1 MTSEIR
7 LAFEHPD
14 ARSKAGA
21 PEIADRI
28 SLRDHIVE
36 VDIGAFQQERGNPKS
51 LLYLVVEVRP
61 LLAKS
66 PMMWTESCLMTKSAR
81 RLQWSLPK
89 SG

>member
-36 VDIGAFQQERGNPKS
+36 VDIGAFQQERGKPKEFALILS
-51 LLYLVVEVRP
+51 SKCA
-61 LLAKS
+61 LLAKY
-66 PMMWTESCLMTKSAR
+66 PMTWTGSCLMTKSAR

>member
-36 VDIGAFQQERGNPKS
+36 VDIGAFQQERGKTQRVCFNI
-51 LLYLVVEVRP
+51 VVEVRP
-61 LLAKS
+61 LSEVCLLYTS
-66 PMMWTESCLMTKSAR
+66 PSPRDKRQSRMPSSA
-81 RLQWSLPK
+81 
-89 SG
+89 